1 MSGKANFS
9 VALVGNPNAGKT
21 TLFNY
26 LTGLSQ
32 RVGNWAGVTVEK
44 KTGLLKLEINQNPEE
59 VCVVDLPGI
68 YDFSILNQKNL
79 ELSESSFDEQISFNY
94 LIGQGED
101 APRCILNIVDA
112 SHLERNLYLTTQ
124 LKELG
129 LPMIIVLNMVDVAA
143 NMGIYIHAEK
153 LALATGC
160 RVVSTDL
167 RRKKGLDDLKKALT
181 EILSVSEVKSE
192 VKSGI
197 KPGIKRDQETH
208 LQDHQEINQET
219 YKIEEVKTSPR
230 KNSDPAERYAI
241 IKSWLSS
248 CYQLGPMRSHLTP
261 WLDKIVLNRYLGVPI
276 FFFLM
281 YLMFE
286 ISITIGG
293 ALQPIFNEGSRLL
306 FVDSLIQLFSYLSW
320 PAWLIG
326 LLSEGVGVGLN
337 TVMTFIPQVGLL
349 FLCLSFLEDSGY
361 MARAAFVMDRVM
373 QAVGLPGKSFVPLII
388 GFGCNVP
395 AIMAT
400 RTLDSRD
407 RLLTIIMSPFM
418 SCGARLAIFAVFAT
432 AFFPRSGAWVVFL
445 LYFLG
450 VLIAFLT
457 ALVVRKTILKGK
469 SVPFMIELP
478 NYHWPKLGMIFHAT
492 WLRLKNFLYRAG
504 LVIIPVC
511 LVIGT
516 LNTIKTNGQFV
527 PGGSPDSVLSHLSQR
542 ITPIFSPMGIQPEN
556 WPATVGLVTG
566 ALAKE
571 VVVGTMNT
579 LYTQANS
586 QANNAKRANQI
597 NQINQINQEQNNKPA
612 GLNFTEALQQVAWD
626 AWNGLTHMP
635 LESWLNPF
643 SANEA
648 EHEMPSSA
656 MGYMVKDFG
665 SPLAAFAFMLFVLL
679 YVPCVST
686 IAVTAKESGMRWAL
700 LSTLWSLSI
709 AYVFAVMIYQ
719 IGLWF
724 EGFSWAQPAWIFGGL
739 AYLMLFIFGMK
750 KFAFWFRGG
759 EKISVGREGSE
770 AKACAGCHC
779 K

>member
-1 MSGKANFS
+1 MTEQSALS

-44 KTGLLKLEINQNPEE
+44 KTGLLKLEIDHKIQEI
-59 VCVVDLPGI
+59 CVVDLPGI
-68 YDFSILNQKNL
+68 YDFSILSQVPSPELNEPESL
-79 ELSESSFDEQISFNY
+79 ELSDISFDEQISLYY
-94 LIGQGED
+94 LMGRGEE

-160 RVVSTDL
+160 KVIETDL
-167 RRKKGLDDLKKALT
+167 RRKKGLDEVKKAIA
-181 EILSVSEVKSE
+181 EVVSANNIPSPTSQK
-192 VKSGI
+192 I
-197 KPGIKRDQETH
+197 NKR
-208 LQDHQEINQET
+208 
-219 YKIEEVKTSPR
+219 
-230 KNSDPAERYAI
+230 DPAERYALV
-241 IKSWLSS
+241 KSWLSS

-261 WLDKIVLNRYLGVPI
+261 WIDKIVLNRYLGVPI
-276 FFFLM
+276 FFFFM

-286 ISITIGG
+286 ISITVGG
-293 ALQPIFNEGSRLL
+293 ALQPIFNEGSHLI
-306 FVDSLIQLFSYLSW
+306 FVESLIQLFTYLSW
-320 PAWLIG
+320 PPWLIG

-478 NYHWPKLGMIFHAT
+478 HYHWPKLGMILHAT

-516 LNTIKTNGQFV
+516 LNTIKTNGELV
-527 PGGSPDSVLSHLSQR
+527 PGGSPDSVLSHVSQQ

-586 QANNAKRANQI
+586 QKNPPEEKVHLKQAFQQI
-597 NQINQINQEQNNKPA
+597 
-612 GLNFTEALQQVAWD
+612 FSD
-626 AWNGLTHMP
+626 AWESLTHMP
-635 LESWLNPF
+635 LESWINPF

-665 SPLAAFAFMLFVLL
+665 SGLAAFAFMLFVLL

-686 IAVTAKESGMRWAL
+686 IAVTAKEAGMRWAL

-709 AYVFAVMIYQ
+709 AYVFAVVIYQ
-719 IGLWF
+719 GGLWF
-724 EGFSWAQPAWIFGGL
+724 QYFSWTQPLWIVGGL
-739 AYLMLFIFGMK
+739 IYLFCFIMAMK
-750 KFAFWFRGG
+750 KFAFWFRSG
-759 EKISVGREGSE
+759 EKISVSRE
-770 AKACAGCHC
+770 AKACVGCHC